1 MTENLHWETEL
12 DKALTRAKSENKV
25 IFLDFFN
32 PQ

>member
-1 MTENLHWETEL
+1 MEQTITWETEL
-12 DKALTRAKSENKV
+12 EAAQQRSKDEGKV

>member
-1 MTENLHWETEL
+1 MTKQIQWEKVF
-12 DKALTRAKSENKV
+12 DKALSRGKAEKKV